1 MDIKKTFWET
11 IRTLRKGKK
20 ISQEWLAEKSWLHRT
35 YIGNIERGEKNLSLE
50 NIAILASAL
59 EVEIKDLFPHT
70 GKHDS

>member
-35 YIGNIERGEKNLSLE
+35 YIGNIERWEKNLSLE
-50 NIAILASAL
+50 NIAILANAL
-59 EVEIKDLFPHT
+59 EIEIKDLF
-70 GKHDS
+70 